1 MTQTLTRAKVL
12 DAAQRLRDAATLLEQ
27 TQEDDE
33 ALEVAARAEAVAAE
47 LRGGLRPMKWLG
59 L

>member
-1 MTQTLTRAKVL
+1 MTETLTRAKVL

-47 LRGGLRPMKWLG
+47 LRGGLRCVEWLG